1 MGESRQELFAKLD
14 DLPADDPQIQKIQ
27 KRINEIEEWM
37 IKKEFIKHITRF
49 GDFTDQS
56 SLYPWHTGFIN
67 FADIHLVGIL
77 NGKGLNYNKDNTI
90 HNCNLC

>member
-1 MGESRQELFAKLD
+1 MGESRQELFNKLD
-14 DLPADDPQIQKIQ
+14 DLPVDDPQIPKIQ

-56 SLYPWHTGFIN
+56 ELYPYKTGYVN
-67 FADIHLVGIL
+67 FTDIQLVGVL

-90 HNCNLC
+90 HNCKKC